1 MKKKRK
7 NKQIPFDEFYSNGFL
22 ELGRMGNIVSLK
34 NNFTEQDILE
44 RNTELAQQYDE
55 KKAEIDTLVMDIREH
70 ISKCDPLS
78 LLMVAMDRGM
88 VNLFNTVSEIQI
100 EGKQNFELR
109 TVEYIQSI
117 LVSQE
122 NYSEGF
128 KDNQEELIENV
139 LEKVDELYIKT
150 QIFYIFWQL
159 RR

>member
-70 ISKCDPLS
+70 ISKCDPLPVQRPAPYLCPKTGCHS
-78 LLMVAMDRGM
+78 LRFHRDM
-88 VNLFNTVSEIQI
+88 E
-100 EGKQNFELR
+100 
-109 TVEYIQSI
+109 
-117 LVSQE
+117 
-122 NYSEGF
+122 
-128 KDNQEELIENV
+128 
-139 LEKVDELYIKT
+139 
-150 QIFYIFWQL
+150 
-159 RR
+159 

>member
-150 QIFYIFWQL
+150 QIFYIFGQL

>member
-88 VNLFNTVSEIQI
+88 VNLFNTVSEI
-100 EGKQNFELR
+100 
-109 TVEYIQSI
+109 
-117 LVSQE
+117 
-122 NYSEGF
+122 
-128 KDNQEELIENV
+128 
-139 LEKVDELYIKT
+139 
-150 QIFYIFWQL
+150 
-159 RR
+159 